1 MKIDSR
7 KYVPVLKWRQGEYQ
21 ALFLLDDEVKN
32 FVVPLIVIPPRE
44 YDFEE
49 QRMKKTVHEHI
60 ETFPK
65 RLKQKWST
73 RLALIDS
80 HESLE
85 NEKMDDGRLVIDF
98 ILQEAKSLGCMVTPV
113 VSLTKSDSY
122 LNSVKVFAEK
132 NDCGVALRVKLAEL
146 SRPSASAEISKLLQ
160 ILEVSWKNVDLV
172 VDIGDPGNFQPYV
185 VFAKVISGAIAK
197 IAGSDL
203 SRSKT
208 LIGTSLKLSEVKK
221 PGATQ
226 FRHEWSLYK
235 EFRTEFEKNMFTP
248 SFGDYAIEAPD
259 FAEGVDMRM
268 VKPGGKIVYTTADSW
283 LIPKGGAFR
292 TNTAQMI
299 DHCVAII
306 SSGYYMKRI
315 FCKGDERIEDTANRV
330 NNCGSLTTWKGVGV
344 NHHITYVVRQ
354 LASQYGT

>member
-98 ILQEAKSLGCMVTPV
+98 ILQEAKSLG
-113 VSLTKSDSY
+113 TK
-122 LNSVKVFAEK
+122 
-132 NDCGVALRVKLAEL
+132 
-146 SRPSASAEISKLLQ
+146 
-160 ILEVSWKNVDLV
+160 
-172 VDIGDPGNFQPYV
+172 
-185 VFAKVISGAIAK
+185 
-197 IAGSDL
+197 
-203 SRSKT
+203 
-208 LIGTSLKLSEVKK
+208 
-221 PGATQ
+221 
-226 FRHEWSLYK
+226 RHK
-235 EFRTEFEKNMFTP
+235 
-248 SFGDYAIEAPD
+248 
-259 FAEGVDMRM
+259 
-268 VKPGGKIVYTTADSW
+268 
-283 LIPKGGAFR
+283 
-292 TNTAQMI
+292 
-299 DHCVAII
+299 
-306 SSGYYMKRI
+306 
-315 FCKGDERIEDTANRV
+315 
-330 NNCGSLTTWKGVGV
+330 
-344 NHHITYVVRQ
+344 
-354 LASQYGT
+354 

>member
-7 KYVPVLKWRQGEYQ
+7 KYIPVLKWRQGEYQ
-21 ALFLLDDEVKN
+21 ALFLLDNEVKN

-49 QRMKKTVHEHI
+49 QKMKKTVHEHI

-65 RLKQKWST
+65 RLKQKWSA
-73 RLALIDS
+73 RLALIDF

-85 NEKMDDGRLVIDF
+85 NEKMDDGRSVVDF
-98 ILQEAKSLGCMVTPV
+98 TLNESKSLGCLVTPV
-113 VSLTKSDSY
+113 VSLTKSKSY
-122 LNSVKVFAEK
+122 LDNVKTFAAK
-132 NDCGVALRVKLAEL
+132 DGCGVALRIKLTEL
-146 SRPSASAEISKLLQ
+146 SSPSASVEISK
-160 ILEVSWKNVDLV
+160 ILHTLEISWENVDLV
-172 VDIGDPGNFQPYV
+172 VDVGDPGNFQPYT
-185 VFAKVISGAIAK
+185 VFAKVISGSLARIVGA
-197 IAGSDL
+197 DL

-208 LIGTSLKLSEVKK
+208 LVGTSLKLSDVKK

-235 EFRTEFEKNMFTP
+235 ELRTELEKTMSTP

-292 TNTAQMI
+292 NNTAQMI
-299 DHCVAII
+299 DHCKYII
-306 SSGYYMKRI
+306 SSGHYMKRI
-315 FCKGDERIEDTANRV
+315 FCKGDERIEDTANKV

-354 LASQYGT
+354 LANQYGT